1 MSFFRIKELIFRWSE
16 VSLFIMPHIF
26 EAHLRTVDRTISSI
40 IAFDCCLAR
49 ELDQKKPFDKFM
61 ERIWNPIDEKCTE
74 FSDEFKHEKTIYNTK
89 NKRFENVIFLMH
101 STQHTRLCLSMLIFA
116 YMFYLYWL
124 CFRGATI
131 VNSTS
136 CTDCEIKLNGQDVV
150 IHSGDW
156 CMPKWV
162 HVLGISP

>member
-74 FSDEFKHEKTIYNTK
+74 FSDEFKHGKTIYNTK

-101 STQHTRLCLSMLIFA
+101 STQHTAHPSLFIYAYFRIYVLFVLVMFSRRNNCEFDKLHRLRDQA
-116 YMFYLYWL
+116 
-124 CFRGATI
+124 
-131 VNSTS
+131 
-136 CTDCEIKLNGQDVV
+136 
-150 IHSGDW
+150 
-156 CMPKWV
+156 
-162 HVLGISP
+162 